1 MTANRGTVWGK
12 RNKDITLEAGEALH
26 TKGGSG
32 ERGTS
37 GEGSQKKVCDVVSWS
52 SESVRVKR
60 YSGSL
65 P

>member
-12 RNKDITLEAGEALH
+12 RNKDITLEDGETLH

-32 ERGTS
+32 NGVLQER
-37 GEGSQKKVCDVVSWS
+37 EVKRRYVSWS
-52 SESVRVKR
+52 TESVRVKR

>member
-1 MTANRGTVWGK
+1 MTVNRGTVWGK

-37 GEGSQKKVCDVVSWS
+37 GEGSQKKVC
-52 SESVRVKR
+52 E
-60 YSGSL
+60 L
-65 P
+65 EH